1 MSSSRVSFGSRAG
14 TAFDYPGGEVI
25 IRSSTHTGA
34 YDSLDALADALRTEI
49 AAAAESEEPEC
60 TTLELSLSAGAVLEL
75 VRPGV
80 GPYSDGGE
88 QDLPVELKQMMGGEG
103 EDDDNQGNGNGNARP
118 RHPRAFVGHTINI
131 ADARQSAI
139 VQRAAS
145 RGVIQAIENAD
156 GFRYSFNN
164 AWTAKD
170 GEGSRFSY
178 ICQDSMQ
185 NKDRHA
191 NGYPRT
197 IKHLKGDI
205 GSRGPRKPTYD
216 CKGSVSIKF
225 STTKQRCDVYYRH
238 YAIHSTV
245 ADRAQVPRPPA
256 VRRPFVSRGAL
267 LPQDVNSNLVAKP
280 SGGLLATL
288 QAETYAS
295 SALAM
300 VDRTE
305 PSNIGRP
312 LKRKR
317 DDGPAKPRNLP
328 SKPMSLMEILSQSE
342 SAIKSST
349 ASDSNNRQPPSRMP
363 APIAY
368 ELPSWQT
375 PPPPL
380 NNQRHDGTPAGYPAP
395 YQPPYQPPQNRTPP
409 PSVTATHLQPVKHRP
424 PFKQKSPGQPDVP
437 QPQPQGLFTTLK
449 PMVNYPPANLPG
461 TMYAPTATMHQNQ
474 SQVQSPPALAGYEM
488 MQRHRR
494 AKTSCVRCRQ
504 GKKKVCFKQYST
516 FVCMLIHIQC
526 DEGLPCSA
534 CVKSGFGTMD
544 CVYEGPPPFDADP
557 TSFTPGGNRL
567 PWKAHEKPSPFPVN
581 SNAAAY
587 PQSSAAA
594 NSQPLPWDTPASRT
608 SSTPRSSS
616 SAWRPAAM
624 TSGGVERAGSPDP
637 WFPKR

>member
-14 TAFDYPGGEVI
+14 TAFDYPAGQHEVI

-49 AAAAESEEPEC
+49 AAASEGEEPEC

-88 QDLPVELKQMMGGEG
+88 QDLPPEFKQMMGGEG
-103 EDDDNQGNGNGNARP
+103 NTDEDASGNARQ

-131 ADARQSAI
+131 ADARESAI

-267 LPQDVNSNLVAKP
+267 LPQDVNSDLVAKP

-300 VDRTE
+300 VDSNE

-317 DDGPAKPRNLP
+317 DEGPAKPRNLP
-328 SKPMSLMEILSQSE
+328 NKPLSLMELLSQSE
-342 SAIKSST
+342 SAIT
-349 ASDSNNRQPPSRMP
+349 PSDQSESNNRQNPARVP

-368 ELPSWQT
+368 DLPSWQT

-380 NNQRHDGTPAGYPAP
+380 NNQRQDGTAAGYPAP
-395 YQPPYQPPQNRTPP
+395 YQPPYQPPQNRNYPTPA
-409 PSVTATHLQPVKHRP
+409 VAQMQLQPVKHKA
-424 PFKQKSPGQPDVP
+424 PFKQKSLGQPNP
-437 QPQPQGLFTTLK
+437 SQPKPQGLFTTLK
-449 PMVNYPPANLPG
+449 QIGNPAPASLPG
-461 TMYAPTATMHQNQ
+461 TMYAPTAPMHQNQ
-474 SQVQSPPALAGYEM
+474 NQNQSPPAPVSAPAGYEV
-488 MQRHRR
+488 MQRYRR

-504 GKKKVCFKQYST
+504 GKKKV
-516 FVCMLIHIQC
+516 
-526 DEGLPCSA
+526 
-534 CVKSGFGTMD
+534 
-544 CVYEGPPPFDADP
+544 
-557 TSFTPGGNRL
+557 
-567 PWKAHEKPSPFPVN
+567 
-581 SNAAAY
+581 
-587 PQSSAAA
+587 
-594 NSQPLPWDTPASRT
+594 
-608 SSTPRSSS
+608 
-616 SAWRPAAM
+616 
-624 TSGGVERAGSPDP
+624 
-637 WFPKR
+637 